1 VTFRILPLS
10 LPHTQH
16 TTMVPHHDSSGDM
29 FLSHITRM
37 NEHKFKVPT
46 YKTVSDLKIV
56 LQKEVLLGNLIEY
69 SIM

>member
-1 VTFRILPLS
+1 
-10 LPHTQH
+10 
-16 TTMVPHHDSSGDM
+16 MVPHHDSSDDM
-29 FLSHITRM
+29 LLSHITRMM

-46 YKTVSDLKIV
+46 YKTIADLKIV